1 MRKSVTMAATLGL
14 ALALAGC
21 SREEGAV
28 AENSSSVDTAAA
40 ANEIRAAEAQWNRDY
55 AARDVEAIA
64 AHFAD
69 DATMAGPGSAPL
81 SGRPAIAS
89 AVRDMTADPAFR
101 LEFAPDRVE
110 VAASGDLGFTRGRFA
125 LTSTNSRTGG
135 PGTMRGTYLTV
146 WRKAGDGRWRAT
158 EDMVT
163 PGP

>member
-1 MRKSVTMAATLGL
+1 MDKSVTMAAAVAA

-28 AENSSSVDTAAA
+28 TANSASVDTAAA

-55 AARDVEAIA
+55 ASRNVEAIV

-69 DATMAGPGSAPL
+69 DAIMAGPGSAPL
-81 SGRPAIAS
+81 NGSQAIAS
-89 AVRDMTADPAFR
+89 AVRSMTADPAFR

-110 VAASGDLGFTRGRFA
+110 VAGSGDLGFSRGRFA
-125 LTSTNSRTGG
+125 LTSTNPRTGG

-146 WRKAGDGRWRAT
+146 WRKAADGRWRAV